1 MHEGQ
6 ATDID
11 RILEKRQNAALWN
24 MSIIL
29 AALTDNSVGRR
40 QLRQFRPRS
49 LFALFCRTSEMEFH
63 DSARFS
69 GKNIDAAH
77 FM

>member
-49 LFALFCRTSEMEFH
+49 LFSRTSEMEFH